1 MKKILMLI
9 ILILTVFVI
18 YGCKSNKVVYG
29 PTNEQNS
36 DIHENSEEIL
46 KNEIYQSQYDATYV
60 SLYVSDLVN
69 TSENLWGSNEDGST
83 WYLQYSMRLPK
94 LNFNEDIDKVIN
106 AKINEIFFSPL
117 DKDIESKKA
126 TFEVNYE
133 LFEDEQY
140 LSLLVVL
147 HKGYSTSGYTI
158 FTAVIDKELGQLL
171 SFKDVVERFEID
183 NEEIDTVENMY
194 SDLFY
199 INQNKE
205 LCVFYKR
212 TTLAGIESMY
222 TYNFCTN
229 DATGSVHVPN

>member
-1 MKKILMLI
+1 ML
-9 ILILTVFVI
+9 LTTFVI
-18 YGCKSNKVVYG
+18 IGCKSNEVISNTINDK
-29 PTNEQNS
+29 NS
-36 DIHENSEEIL
+36 DIHKNNEDVPEND
-46 KNEIYQSQYDATYV
+46 IYQCQNNTTHV
-60 SLYVSDLVN
+60 SPYVSDLVN

-94 LNFNEDIDKVIN
+94 LSFSEDINKLVN
-106 AKINEIFFSPL
+106 TKINKFFLSPL
-117 DKDIESKKA
+117 EKDIENKIA

-133 LFEDEQY
+133 LFENEQY

-147 HKGYSTSGYTI
+147 HEGYSTDGYTVY
-158 FTAVIDKELGQLL
+158 TAVIDKELGQLL
-171 SFKDVVERFEID
+171 SFEDVVERFEID
-183 NEEIDTVENMY
+183 NEEIDAVENMY

-229 DATGSVHVPN
+229 DATGTVHVPN